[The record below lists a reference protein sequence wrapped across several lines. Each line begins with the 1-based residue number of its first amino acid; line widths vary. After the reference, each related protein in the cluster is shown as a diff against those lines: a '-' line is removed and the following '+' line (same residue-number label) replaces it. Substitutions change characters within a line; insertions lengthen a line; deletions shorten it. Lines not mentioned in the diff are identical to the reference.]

1 MSVAEAEAEAEAEA
15 AVAVAV
21 GHPGAAAGIQRGG
34 WMTRQRWTRQCHC
47 QASLSEGA
55 VGM

>member
-1 MSVAEAEAEAEAEA
+1 MSVAEAEAEAEA